1 MWSRRSL
8 FHGTALS
15 VGGWQRIGWSTAKA
29 EIRRRLQRRALEDA
43 RRRRIEIDQRIMPLF
58 VSAFRSFWPP
68 KADAD
73 CQTLSFSASFYK
85 IRLGKNHS
93 KST

>member
-1 MWSRRSL
+1 MLVPVKGYSPILLHSATT
-8 FHGTALS
+8 HCS
-15 VGGWQRIGWSTAKA
+15 VCLLPVQVYLVAQDKG
-29 EIRRRLQRRALEDA
+29 
-43 RRRRIEIDQRIMPLF
+43 LF

-73 CQTLSFSASFYK
+73 CQTLTFSASFYK
-85 IRLGKNHS
+85 IRLDKNHS